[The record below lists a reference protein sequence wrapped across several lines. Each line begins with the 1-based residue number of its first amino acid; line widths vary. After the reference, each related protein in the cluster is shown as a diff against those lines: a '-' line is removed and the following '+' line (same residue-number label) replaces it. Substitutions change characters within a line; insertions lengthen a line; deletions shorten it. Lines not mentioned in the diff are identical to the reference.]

1 MASQDPAV
9 SLESAQHCP
18 ICGEMMSDPVTLDC
32 GHQFCRACVSLYWEA
47 DTQSAFCAKCSVS
60 LQQSEPAGLERRLK
74 NPEGSLDS
82 IERTGSKPFCQEH
95 QEEAKLFC
103 ETEGKMICV
112 NCLDRRVESSH
123 TAHNFMLLNE
133 AVEIYKEQLNKLQ
146 TLSDS
151 EFTKLRNMLDEKE
164 RTLVQELNEEKDD
177 ILGRMERNLQEIR
190 DNSKGTQQRL
200 SFIETQLNEPDEVT
214 LLMESPPEEQSEE
227 DYQPNIA
234 EGSLNLGAFKGPT
247 QYRVW
252 RHVMDILNPGC
263 AAPKKKPTS

>member
-133 AVEIYKEQLNKLQ
+133 AVEIYKEKMNTMIYGLKQKKSSFQDFEHKQQKSITEVKEQLNKLQ

-214 LLMESPPEEQSEE
+214 LLMESPPEEQRYDTLS
-227 DYQPNIA
+227 Q
-234 EGSLNLGAFKGPT
+234 
-247 QYRVW
+247 
-252 RHVMDILNPGC
+252 M
-263 AAPKKKPTS
+263 KKTISQT